1 MKNGSKDNKDKD
13 EIEEDYG
20 EEKIDDI
27 LPLKSSRS
35 NKSKQ
40 TNDFKSNPNNSNK

>member
-1 MKNGSKDNKDKD
+1 MTKFLKNGTKDKKKEESD

-27 LPLKSSRS
+27 LPLKSAR
-35 NKSKQ
+35 
-40 TNDFKSNPNNSNK
+40 FK